1 MAVDDVKVGV
11 VKVKEG
17 QVEVEMVY
25 SRHSDYVRG
34 LAWSGSDNILLA
46 GIMRWPV
53 GGGCRGREP
62 GLGNMVLCLVIRRIL
77 SRG

>member
-34 LAWSGSDNILLA
+34 LAWSGSDNIYSA
-46 GIMRWPV
+46 GWDNEV
-53 GGGCRGREP
+53 A
-62 GLGNMVLCLVIRRIL
+62 
-77 SRG
+77 SRSGV

>member
-1 MAVDDVKVGV
+1 MAVAVDDVKVGV

-34 LAWSGSDNILLA
+34 LAWSGSDNSYSA
-46 GIMRWPV
+46 GWDNDVASR
-53 GGGCRGREP
+53 RG
-62 GLGNMVLCLVIRRIL
+62 V
-77 SRG
+77 

>member
-34 LAWSGSDNILLA
+34 LAWSGSDSSYSA
-46 GIMRWPV
+46 GWDNEV
-53 GGGCRGREP
+53 A
-62 GLGNMVLCLVIRRIL
+62 
-77 SRG
+77 SRSGV

>member
-1 MAVDDVKVGV
+1 MDDVKVGV

-34 LAWSGSDNILLA
+34 LAWSGSDNIYSA
-46 GIMRWPV
+46 GWDNEVASR
-53 GGGCRGREP
+53 RG
-62 GLGNMVLCLVIRRIL
+62 V
-77 SRG
+77 